1 MPFVKDGRILIAKAF
16 AEHYAMPS
24 FNICSLEMAK
34 ACIEAAEKER
44 APIMLQTSPDDLK
57 HGSPF
62 VMSAMVKAL
71 AEEAEVP
78 IMLHLDHGDSEA
90 RVAQCIRAGYS
101 SVMFDGEEYPL
112 EENVARTKRL
122 AQIVHAAGASLEA
135 AAGSFGAGE
144 GSSSNDVHL
153 TDPEVAEALITDGEA
168 DMVACSVGS
177 MHGQSSHIDLKR
189 LRSIA
194 KAINKPI
201 VFHGGTG
208 IPKEDVA
215 KAVKLGVVKL
225 NIGAALI
232 RASLK
237 AFNTATS
244 KTKWHYDIYKTV
256 HDDCVAAARDKIR
269 VAKANGRAES

>member
-1 MPFVKDGRILIAKAF
+1 MPFIKDGRILIEKAF

-24 FNICSLEMAK
+24 FNVCSLEMAK

-44 APIMLQTSPDDLK
+44 APIMLQTGPDDLK

-62 VMSAMVKAL
+62 VMASMIKAL
-71 AEEAEVP
+71 AEEADVP

-90 RVAQCIRAGYS
+90 RVAQCVRAGYS
-101 SVMFDGEEYPL
+101 SVMFDGEHYTL
-112 EENVARTKRL
+112 VENVARTKSL
-122 AQIVHAAGASLEA
+122 AQIVHASGAALEA

-144 GSSSNDVHL
+144 GSSHDEVHL
-153 TDPEVAEALITDGEA
+153 TDPEVAEALVTDGEA

-189 LRSIA
+189 LRNIA

-201 VFHGGTG
+201 VFHGGSG
-208 IPKEDVA
+208 IPKEDIA

-237 AFNTATS
+237 AFNTTTP
-244 KTKWHYDIYKTV
+244 KTKWHYEIYKTV
-256 HDDCVAAARDKIR
+256 HDECVAAARDKIR
-269 VAKANGRAES
+269 TAKASKKAN

>member
-16 AEHYAMPS
+16 AEQYAMPS

-44 APIMLQTSPDDLK
+44 APIMIQTGPTDLN

-62 VMSAMVKAL
+62 VMASMVKAL
-71 AEEAEVP
+71 AEEADVP

-101 SVMFDGEEYPL
+101 SVMFDGEEYSL
-112 EENVARTKRL
+112 EENVARTKSL
-122 AQIVHAAGASLEA
+122 AQIVHAAGAALEA

-144 GSSSNDVHL
+144 GGGEDVHL
-153 TDPEVAEALITDGEA
+153 TDPEVAEALVTDGEA

-208 IPKEDVA
+208 IPKEDMA

-237 AFNTATS
+237 SFNTATP
-244 KTKWHYDIYKTV
+244 KTKWHYEIYQTV
-256 HDDCVAAARDKIR
+256 HDECVAAARDKIR
-269 VAKANGRAES
+269 TAKANGKAN

>member
-1 MPFVKDGRILIAKAF
+1 MPFIKDGRILIEKAF
-16 AEHYAMPS
+16 AEQYAMPS
-24 FNICSLEMAK
+24 FNVCSLEMAK
-34 ACIEAAEKER
+34 ACIEAAERER
-44 APIMLQTSPDDLK
+44 APIMIQTGPDDLK
-57 HGSPF
+57 HGSPY
-62 VMSAMVKAL
+62 VMASMIKAL

-90 RVAQCIRAGYS
+90 RVAQCMRAGYS
-101 SVMFDGEEYPL
+101 SVMFDGEEYTL
-112 EENVARTKRL
+112 EENVARTKSL
-122 AQIVHAAGASLEA
+122 AQIVHASGAALEA

-144 GSSSNDVHL
+144 GSSSEDVHL
-153 TDPEVAEALITDGEA
+153 TDPKVAEALVTDGEA

-177 MHGQSSHIDLKR
+177 MHGQASHIDLKR

-208 IPKEDVA
+208 IPKEDMA

-237 AFNTATS
+237 AFNTATP
-244 KTKWHYDIYKTV
+244 KTKWHYEIYKTV
-256 HDDCVAAARDKIR
+256 HDECVAAARDKIR
-269 VAKANGRAES
+269 TAKASKRA

>member
-1 MPFVKDGRILIAKAF
+1 MPFIKDGRILIEKAF

-24 FNICSLEMAK
+24 FNVCSLEMAK

-44 APIMLQTSPDDLK
+44 APIMLQTGPDDLK
-57 HGSPF
+57 HASPF
-62 VMSAMVKAL
+62 VMATMIHAL
-71 AEEAEVP
+71 AEEADVP
-78 IMLHLDHGDSEA
+78 IMLHLDHGDSEE
-90 RVAQCIRAGYS
+90 RVAKCIRAGYS
-101 SVMFDGEEYPL
+101 SVMFDGEHYAL
-112 EENVARTKRL
+112 EENVARTKSL

-144 GSSSNDVHL
+144 GSTTDEVHL
-153 TDPEVAEALITDGEA
+153 TDPEVAEALVNDGEA

-189 LRSIA
+189 MRSIA

-208 IPKEDVA
+208 IPKEDIA
-215 KAVKLGVVKL
+215 KAVKLGLVKL

-237 AFNTATS
+237 GFNTVTP
-244 KTKWHYDIYKTV
+244 KTKWHYEIYKNV
-256 HDDCVAAARDKIR
+256 HDECVAAARDKIR
-269 VAKANGRAES
+269 TAKATGKA

>member
-1 MPFVKDGRILIAKAF
+1 MPFIKDGRILIAKAF
-16 AEHYAMPS
+16 AEQYAMPS
-24 FNICSLEMAK
+24 FNVCSLEMAK
-34 ACIEAAEKER
+34 ACIEAAEKEH
-44 APIMLQTSPDDLK
+44 APIMIQTGPDDLK

-62 VMSAMVKAL
+62 VMASMIKAL
-71 AEEAEVP
+71 AEEADVP
-78 IMLHLDHGDSEA
+78 IMLHLDHGESETM
-90 RVAQCIRAGYS
+90 VAQCIRAGYS
-101 SVMFDGEEYPL
+101 SVMFDGEHYAL
-112 EENVARTKRL
+112 DENVARTKSL
-122 AQIVHAAGASLEA
+122 AQIVHASGAALEA

-144 GSSSNDVHL
+144 GSSSDEVHL
-153 TDPEVAEALITDGEA
+153 TDPEVAEALVSDGEA

-208 IPKEDVA
+208 IPKEDMA

-232 RASLK
+232 RSSLK
-237 AFNTATS
+237 AFNTATP
-244 KTKWHYDIYKTV
+244 KTKMHYEIYKTV
-256 HDDCVAAARDKIR
+256 HDECVSAARDKIR
-269 VAKANGRAES
+269 TAKANGKAK

>member
-1 MPFVKDGRILIAKAF
+1 MPFVRDGRILIEKAF

-24 FNICSLEMAK
+24 FNVCSLEMAR

-44 APIMLQTSPDDLK
+44 APIMLQTGPDDLK
-57 HGSPF
+57 HASPF
-62 VMSAMVKAL
+62 VMASMIKAL
-71 AEEAEVP
+71 AEEADVP

-90 RVAQCIRAGYS
+90 RVAACIRAGYS
-101 SVMFDGEEYPL
+101 SVMFDGEHYAL
-112 EENVARTKRL
+112 AENVARTKSL

-144 GSSSNDVHL
+144 GSSSDELHL
-153 TDPEVAEALITDGEA
+153 TDPEVAEALVTDGEA

-177 MHGQSSHIDLKR
+177 MHGQSSHIDIKR

-194 KAINKPI
+194 KAVNKPL

-208 IPKEDVA
+208 IPKEDIA
-215 KAVKLGVVKL
+215 KAVKLGLVKL

-232 RASLK
+232 RASLRG
-237 AFNTATS
+237 FQTVSS
-244 KTKWHYDIYKTV
+244 KTKWHYEIYKNV
-256 HDDCVAAARDKIR
+256 HDECVIAARDKIR
-269 VAKANGRAES
+269 TAKANGKAG